1 MPIIIFYSHSSF
13 GISTYPFYNVMT
25 LLQNPYHPFKSAI
38 DTNKEKIDFFHF
50 KFFGVSLLIASVLNA
65 T

>member
-1 MPIIIFYSHSSF
+1 
-13 GISTYPFYNVMT
+13 MT